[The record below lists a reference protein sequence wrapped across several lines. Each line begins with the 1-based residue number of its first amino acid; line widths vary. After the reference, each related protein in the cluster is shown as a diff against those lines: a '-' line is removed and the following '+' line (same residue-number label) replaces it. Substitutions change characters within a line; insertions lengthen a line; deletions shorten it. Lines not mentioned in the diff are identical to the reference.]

1 MYIAIIAMDILATS
15 AIACSYANMHVD
27 SYIAIYI
34 AQGQIQDFLKG
45 GSENLKKGVWSAAP
59 EVIGVY
65 IVKHQN
71 HTLA

>member
-1 MYIAIIAMDILATS
+1 MKFTEL
-15 AIACSYANMHVD
+15 V
-27 SYIAIYI
+27 
-34 AQGQIQDFLKG
+34 QGQIQDFLKG

>member
-1 MYIAIIAMDILATS
+1 
-15 AIACSYANMHVD
+15 MHPGAD
-27 SYIAIYI
+27 PEFSER
-34 AQGQIQDFLKG
+34 
-45 GSENLKKGVWSAAP
+45 GSENLKKEVWSAAP